1 MKFHKRMILAAA
13 LVLTAL
19 TLTVTAMQQE
29 QAAMARKLIRLH
41 VVANSD
47 SDYDQTVKLQV
58 RDAVL
63 AQAEKVL
70 QDTENPAN
78 ALQAALPRLEA
89 AAVQRL
95 RQLGCAHPVTV
106 TLRQERF
113 PRRDYDTF
121 ALPAGVYPSLRVE
134 IGEGEG
140 HNWWCVVFPSICLR
154 AVGKLETA
162 AVSAGFTEGEVR
174 MITHPQDY
182 VIRFKILEL
191 LQQLQSKLT

>member
-1 MKFHKRMILAAA
+1 MKFHKRVILAAA

-47 SDYDQTVKLQV
+47 TDYDQSVKLQV

-89 AAVQRL
+89 AAVLRL
-95 RQLGCAHPVTV
+95 RQLGIEVDPAT
-106 TLRQERF
+106 
-113 PRRDYDTF
+113 YTF
-121 ALPAGVYPSLRVE
+121 DHALKQLLSLK
-134 IGEGEG
+134 GG
-140 HNWWCVVFPSICLR
+140 
-154 AVGKLETA
+154 A
-162 AVSAGFTEGEVR
+162 ANA
-174 MITHPQDY
+174 
-182 VIRFKILEL
+182 
-191 LQQLQSKLT
+191 